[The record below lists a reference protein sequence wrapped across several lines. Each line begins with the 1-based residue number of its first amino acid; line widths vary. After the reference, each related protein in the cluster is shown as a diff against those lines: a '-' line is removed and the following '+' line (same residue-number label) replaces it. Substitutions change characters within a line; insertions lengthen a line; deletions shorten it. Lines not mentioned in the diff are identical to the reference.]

1 MSIIPLDIGSISINH
16 IFLGIIFILFVLS
29 VKKLKKIVFNSLLIA
44 FAAVLFPILMNA
56 VFGLPLSIDGTSIIF
71 YMTVGLGAYFLYLFS
86 KSVYVTLGIAE
97 KVASPITRRMKSAGA
112 KKRDVKIDKIIK
124 QKEDEDKLK
133 KIIKDQEKRKQKTKK
148 DDDYVELKDDEEEER
163 GNENIISRDSK

>member
-86 KSVYVTLGIAE
+86 KAVYVTLGIAE
-97 KVASPITRRMKSAGA
+97 KVASPITRRMESAGA
-112 KKRDVKIDKIIK
+112 RKRDVKIDKIIK
-124 QKEDEDKLK
+124 EKESEDKVK
-133 KIIKDQEKRKQKTKK
+133 KIIRDQEKRKQKSKQGK
-148 DDDYVELKDDEEEER
+148 MLKD
-163 GNENIISRDSK
+163 